1 MSPLASLV
9 HEVYIQLSM
18 HFHNYIPTSLSPSER
33 RYIYITEHR
42 QGTGKRWSVSREQAL
57 RQRRQGVG
65 QRGRY
70 RFQPVWFE
78 MVILRMKIQKR
89 ASVHPPSIP
98 YANHNKPSC
107 SIACSLAKFCNPGS
121 LDDEVSTRCLND
133 TKNTNLICVVSY
145 HDTLFLSCP
154 SFTHRLH
161 PSNKQVQEL
170 RLTDQI

>member
-1 MSPLASLV
+1 MSPLASLE
-9 HEVYIQLSM
+9 HRVYIQLSM
-18 HFHNYIPTSLSPSER
+18 CFHNYNFIPLSLSER
-33 RYIYITEHR
+33 RYICIAERR
-42 QGTGKRWSVSREQAL
+42 QGTGKRWGVSREQAL
-57 RQRRQGVG
+57 RQRWQGVE

-107 SIACSLAKFCNPGS
+107 SVACSLAKFRNPVS

-145 HDTLFLSCP
+145 HDT
-154 SFTHRLH
+154 
-161 PSNKQVQEL
+161 
-170 RLTDQI
+170 